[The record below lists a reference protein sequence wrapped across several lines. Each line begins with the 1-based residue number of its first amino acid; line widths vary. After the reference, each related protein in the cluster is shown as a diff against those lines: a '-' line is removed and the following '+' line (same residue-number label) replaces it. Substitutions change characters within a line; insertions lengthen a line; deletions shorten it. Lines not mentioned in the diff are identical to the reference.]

1 MPDTIGPIILPN
13 AANDCDI
20 PLTRPKYFFSVELF
34 IIKLISTTDN
44 VANEPFIIKKIQEII
59 DKIVLFKILK
69 SDNKLIQKID
79 KGFNI
84 CTMENNFNNP
94 KYFFNKGINI
104 IE

>member
-44 VANEPFIIKKIQEII
+44 VANEPFIIKKIHEII

-69 SDNKLIQKID
+69 SDNKLMQNID

-84 CTMENNFNNP
+84 WTIENNFNSP